1 MPAGK
6 PKAHKPRWTCPLRRL
21 SGLSGVM
28 RPLTRPG
35 ASQASGLSCSAPDL
49 SRRQRHQSTR
59 PHRGLAHPAVVAR
72 ATRVA
77 VGRDPRGDDAT
88 RATARQTRR
97 WRSGL
102 AWGCGLLCA
111 LGGAEADQGVGR
123 APEGSVWSRARGRA
137 CLHWSSP
144 RGPGA
149 EARARQ
155 QRAGLCGRGHGGGR
169 RGPSPGAP
177 GGASLWRYRRGGALG
192 RHHGAGTPHG
202 VSQRPRHVAGAGPA
216 RWAGLDAAG
225 PAGRGG
231 TRPGPSAGA
240 HALAFGHRP
249 PPLSLGQGGQAR
261 GAHADSDSGWRV
273 DRANASA
280 GRASRDAG
288 GAGDTACARGCWR
301 GTRGASPCWGRSG
314 SGERRGRWRQTTWGL
329 GACRTLALSCGT
341 TPARRRSLAWP
352 L

>member
-59 PHRGLAHPAVVAR
+59 PHRGLAHPSVVAR

-88 RATARQTRR
+88 RATARQKRR

-102 AWGCGLLCA
+102 AWGCCLLCA
-111 LGGAEADQGVGR
+111 LGGAEADQGVGL

-149 EARARQ
+149 DARARQ
-155 QRAGLCGRGHGGGR
+155 HRAGLCGRGHGGGR

-177 GGASLWRYRRGGALG
+177 GGASLWRYRRGGLSADTTAQALPMG
-192 RHHGAGTPHG
+192 SPNAPGMLR
-202 VSQRPRHVAGAGPA
+202 
-216 RWAGLDAAG
+216 GLAQ
-225 PAGRGG
+225 RGG
-231 TRPGPSAGA
+231 RALTPLAQRGGGDATGPK
-240 HALAFGHRP
+240 R
-249 PPLSLGQGGQAR
+249 
-261 GAHADSDSGWRV
+261 
-273 DRANASA
+273 
-280 GRASRDAG
+280 
-288 GAGDTACARGCWR
+288 R
-301 GTRGASPCWGRSG
+301 GTRSG
-314 SGERRGRWRQTTWGL
+314 VRAQ
-329 GACRTLALSCGT
+329 T
-341 TPARRRSLAWP
+341 TPAFPRARRPSARGSRG
-352 L
+352 